1 MKILKNILKLIMFF
15 ILIVCTIIG
24 VYVYKAYDSV
34 QHDIKNGI
42 IEKKTNELKN
52 KKAYTRLED
61 LDKKYREA
69 VIAAEDHRFYNHGA
83 VDFQSLLR
91 AVDINIRKKQF
102 VEGGSTITQQ
112 LVKNLFFD
120 QGQNFERKLKEY
132 FMSVEMEKKF
142 TKDQI
147 LEMYVNKSYFGS
159 GYYSIKEASKGYFD
173 KTPDILT
180 LSEAAFLAGVPNAP
194 SVYDPR
200 VNKNLA
206 VQRRRIVLEKMIT
219 YGYISAEEAK
229 MASEQ
234 ELEVK

>member
-34 QHDIKNGI
+34 QNDIKNGI

-61 LDKKYREA
+61 LDKKYKEA

-173 KTPDILT
+173 KTPDTLS

-219 YGYISAEEAK
+219 YGYISAVEAK

>member
-1 MKILKNILKLIMFF
+1 M
-15 ILIVCTIIG
+15 
-24 VYVYKAYDSV
+24 YKAYDSV

-173 KTPDILT
+173 KTPDT
-180 LSEAAFLAGVPNAP
+180 LNAP

-229 MASEQ
+229 VASEQ